1 MPPKR
6 AASKAAAPAAKA
18 QKVVEKAAPAAK
30 PAAAKSGKA
39 AAKPA
44 AKPKAAPK
52 KAKAPSVDVK
62 EFGEV
67 LLEVCK
73 VLMSVC
79 ETSQHE
85 DEDQQTISTHEDF
98 SAHGGDILALLPE
111 DARLPMMKL
120 ALFWRDEV
128 CQLPPATPSPPPP
141 LAPHSQCRRDTP
153 QGVERSRRAARAH
166 TSPTMTP
173 RVAVGGARD

>member
-52 KAKAPSVDVK
+52 KAKAPSGGAMPKNLDLFAALKRSATDAELLATLAASPGAAK
-62 EFGEV
+62 E
-67 LLEVCK
+67 
-73 VLMSVC
+73 
-79 ETSQHE
+79 E
-85 DEDQQTISTHEDF
+85 DKYGDLPLHCAVF
-98 SAHGGDILALLPE
+98 KGASAAVVAALLQPYPE
-111 DARLPMMKL
+111 
-120 ALFWRDEV
+120 
-128 CQLPPATPSPPPP
+128 AT
-141 LAPHSQCRRDTP
+141 
-153 QGVERSRRAARAH
+153 
-166 TSPTMTP
+166 
-173 RVAVGGARD
+173 